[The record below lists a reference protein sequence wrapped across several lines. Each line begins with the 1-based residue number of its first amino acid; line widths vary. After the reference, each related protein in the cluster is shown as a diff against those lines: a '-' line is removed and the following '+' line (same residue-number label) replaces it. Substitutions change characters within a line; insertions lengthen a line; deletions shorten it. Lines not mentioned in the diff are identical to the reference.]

1 MMAHNTQ
8 YNIQHSTAPNRA
20 ALLCYGMLGL
30 PLAMVALPIYV
41 QAPTYYSEQL
51 GAPLAFI
58 GTVLFAARLVDT
70 VQDPFIGQWLDRLAQ
85 RQQLPWAL
93 WLAAV
98 VLALAF
104 AGIWLPPA
112 GLGPWGL
119 SGWLGAMLILA
130 YSAHSVLQIAY
141 LAWGARLAGLALQQR
156 AAAWR
161 EGLGLVGVVLA
172 STAGVLLLQAEA
184 GTNQGLMRNSL
195 YALLFAVLLCIGLA
209 ALLRGAPVWQGQSA
223 DRAGSWLTAWQ
234 TPAFRRAL
242 GPFFL
247 NALAM
252 SLPATLVMFFIADR
266 LGAATWTAAFLASYF
281 VAAAL
286 SLPSWNLLARK
297 LGMVRA
303 WRLSML
309 VAVAGFAVTP
319 WLGPDSAWAFAVV
332 CLVTGWALGA
342 DLVIPPVWLGSHIP
356 AEAQAAGYYGLS
368 SLLAKLALASS
379 ALALPLLALLGYEPG
394 QGGTNALWL
403 GWLYAGFPCVFKL
416 LAWHQLRHSSSAKES
431 V

>member
-1 MMAHNTQ
+1 MTGAV
-8 YNIQHSTAPNRA
+8 IQCITRPPRA

-51 GAPLAFI
+51 GAPLALI
-58 GTVLFAARLVDT
+58 GAVLFAARLVDT

-112 GLGPWGL
+112 DLGAWGL
-119 SGWLGAMLILA
+119 SAWLGAMLMLA

-161 EGLGLVGVVLA
+161 EALGLAGVVLA
-172 STAGVLLLQAEA
+172 STAGVVLLQADA
-184 GTNQGLMRNSL
+184 TALQGMASNRL
-195 YALLFAVLLCIGLA
+195 YVLLFAALLVVGLV

-223 DRAGSWLTAWQ
+223 DRGGDWLGAWH

-242 GPFFL
+242 VPFFL

-252 SLPATLVMFFIADR
+252 ALPATLVMFFIADR
-266 LGAATWTAAFLASYF
+266 LAAQVWTAAFLASYF

-286 SLPSWNLLARK
+286 SLPSWNVLAGK

-309 VAVAGFAVTP
+309 LAVAGFAITP
-319 WLGPDSAWAFAVV
+319 WLGPESAWVFGAV

-342 DLVIPPVWLGSHIP
+342 DLVIVPVWLGSHIP
-356 AEAQAAGYYGLS
+356 AHAQAAGYYGLS
-368 SLLAKLALASS
+368 SLLGKLALASS
-379 ALALPLLALLGYEPG
+379 ALALPLLAVVGYEPG
-394 QGGTNALWL
+394 LGGAHALWL
-403 GWLYAGFPCVFKL
+403 GCLYAGFPCVFKL
-416 LAWHQLRHSSSAKES
+416 LAWHQLRHSPSAKES